1 MRQKWLGFV
10 AGSMAATMMLFPV
23 DAAVT
28 PAAAQRPN
36 DTRDECIRDGGAWEA
51 VVGVCVFGAT
61 ALSTNARRYDLAQF
75 EAPEPAHSQLARAEA
90 QRRRDVNECVRA
102 AIGAEERGPQFAFVP
117 INRKDFKR
125 CMEARGYTSY

>member
-1 MRQKWLGFV
+1 MRPEWLGFV
-10 AGSMAATMMLFPV
+10 AGSIAATMMLLPV
-23 DAAVT
+23 VAATT

-36 DTRDECIRDGGAWEA
+36 YTLARLEA
-51 VVGVCVFGAT
+51 
-61 ALSTNARRYDLAQF
+61 S
-75 EAPEPAHSQLARAEA
+75 EPAHSQLARAEA

-117 INRKDFKR
+117 INREDFKR